1 MTFKN
6 IFYSFIGL
14 LSGLLI
20 LLYLDE
26 STLFLSALL
35 LSVLVFKTTKSDFDK
50 IVGTWFA
57 LSVAPAFGVNLDTLT
72 HLENGF
78 LVQAILSFI
87 LFIAFYTYKPSIIG
101 RLYKNSKANIGIL
114 TSAIISG
121 FAAGILS
128 SLTWQSYLNFVSF

>member
-1 MTFKN
+1 MTLKN
-6 IFYSFIGL
+6 ILYSFIAL
-14 LSGLLI
+14 ISGILI
-20 LLYLDE
+20 LVYLDE

-57 LSVAPAFGVNLDTLT
+57 LSVAPAFGVSIDTVI

-78 LVQAILSFI
+78 LTQAILSFI

-101 RLYKNSKANIGIL
+101 RLYKSSKANIGIL
-114 TSAIISG
+114 VSAIISG

-128 SLTWQSYLNFVSF
+128 SLTWQSYLKFLSF